1 MRYKQG
7 RIGYMAIKIDFEK
20 AYDRLRWSFLRE
32 SLLELSLPQQMVD
45 VVMTCLTSAKLRIL
59 WNGEPLDAFQPTR
72 GIRQGNPL
80 SPYLYVICMERLSH
94 LIEREVQLGS
104 WKPSRASRNGPQ
116 ISNLAFADDLT
127 LFGEASVAQAE
138 IMMKCLNQ
146 FCEASGSKVSIAKS
160 RIFFSKNTNYEVR
173 EAVGAALG
181 MEETDDQGST

>member
-1 MRYKQG
+1 
-7 RIGYMAIKIDFEK
+7 MAIKIDFEK

-72 GIRQGNPL
+72 GIRQGDPL

-116 ISNLAFADDLT
+116 ISNLAFADDLI